1 MKNTFTKKNHYAV
14 SRLKPANSNKIQSQL
29 VKTHSTEFLSSN
41 LRVDYTCIYSK
52 LSLEGSSL
60 TSFAHSRRCDKM
72 TTLITLI
79 LEPGNV
85 HGRILAVNM
94 AHLRKKRQTAENS
107 SLSDI
112 SNSSLGDNG
121 SSSLGEISNSSLGDN
136 GSSSLGD
143 ISNSSLGRNAFHGIQ
158 EANKGKEVSAK

>member
-1 MKNTFTKKNHYAV
+1 
-14 SRLKPANSNKIQSQL
+14 
-29 VKTHSTEFLSSN
+29 
-41 LRVDYTCIYSK
+41 
-52 LSLEGSSL
+52 
-60 TSFAHSRRCDKM
+60 M

-79 LEPGNV
+79 LEPGIV

-143 ISNSSLGRNAFHGIQ
+143 ISNSSLGRNVFHGIQ

>member
-1 MKNTFTKKNHYAV
+1 M
-14 SRLKPANSNKIQSQL
+14 
-29 VKTHSTEFLSSN
+29 
-41 LRVDYTCIYSK
+41 
-52 LSLEGSSL
+52 
-60 TSFAHSRRCDKM
+60 
-72 TTLITLI
+72 ITLI

-112 SNSSLGDNG
+112 SN
-121 SSSLGEISNSSLGDN
+121 SSLGEISNSSLGDN

-158 EANKGKEVSAK
+158 EANKGKEVSA